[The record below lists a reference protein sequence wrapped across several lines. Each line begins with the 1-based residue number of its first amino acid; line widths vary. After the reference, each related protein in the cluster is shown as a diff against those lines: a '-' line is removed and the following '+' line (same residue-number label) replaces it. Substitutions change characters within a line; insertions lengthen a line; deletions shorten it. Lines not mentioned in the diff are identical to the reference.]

1 MSSDIVIHS
10 FYNRSDR
17 EVALLSENNGSTVN
31 ASHVVTDITLFQPIS
46 YYIIGSLMTIIM
58 VIGFSTNLAILYT
71 YATNRKIQT
80 VDNTLII
87 GLALSDIGQA
97 IFGIPFVV
105 ISSFSKHWIFGHTL
119 CQYYAFITTSFGIA
133 QIAMLTVIAMERY
146 FVIVRHD
153 KRLTN
158 TPFRCMIAILGCF
171 VYGSSWATGPLL
183 GWSGYKEEEVGIACC
198 VKWEVK
204 DSSALSY
211 TISLCTF
218 GWFIPLFL
226 IAFGYISIACSV
238 SISTLLLHKSLYK
251 SPVSSLCYCPV

>member
-1 MSSDIVIHS
+1 MSSNTLS
-10 FYNRSDR
+10 QSLYNYSDL
-17 EVALLSENNGSTVN
+17 EITSTAENNSLVVN
-31 ASHVVTDITLFQPIS
+31 ASFAVADVVVFETYS
-46 YYIIGSLMTIIM
+46 YYIIGSLMTTIM

-71 YATNRKIQT
+71 YATNRKIRT

-97 IFGIPFVV
+97 ILGIPFVAV
-105 ISSFSKHWIFGHTL
+105 SSFSKHWIFGHFL

-153 KRLTN
+153 RRLTN
-158 TPFRCMIAILGCF
+158 TPCRCVIMILGCF
-171 VYGSSWATGPLL
+171 MYGSSWATGPLV
-183 GWSGYKEEEVGIACC
+183 GWSGYKEEEIGIACC
-198 VKWEVK
+198 VKWEIK
-204 DSSALSY
+204 DSIALSY

-226 IAFGYISIACSV
+226 IGFGYISIACSV
-238 SISTLLLHKSLYK
+238 
-251 SPVSSLCYCPV
+251 